1 MIKARKAMKFLH
13 TADLHLDSA
22 FCSSSGTDASARR
35 QNQRQ
40 TLKRIFELAKSESC
54 DMVLISGDLFDSGF
68 VFPETKELCIKLF
81 RDFGA
86 PVIIAPGNHDPFSA
100 SSFYSTASFPEN
112 VRVFSSQTLEQI
124 DFPELKTTV
133 AGYAFTSAALPD
145 SPLASAGPAPHEEIY
160 LLCAHADLDAPTS
173 RYAPLTSS
181 DVNRFGF
188 DYAALGHV
196 HNPGSTPE
204 HIRYCGF
211 PEGRSFDELGDGY
224 VLTVEISPDASPI
237 VTSHK
242 ISNER
247 YLWEEL
253 SLDGISSES
262 EACRVIY
269 TAIEAVSGEP
279 THLRLDLVGTLP
291 PDVLPELVEIESAY
305 SEKVL
310 SIEIRDNTLSLPE
323 GGYLEKDTTLRGEF
337 YRSLLPSL
345 MSEDREERRLAL
357 RALKIGLAAIDGK
370 TFTDGGSK

>member
-1 MIKARKAMKFLH
+1 MKFLH
-13 TADLHLDSA
+13 TGDLHLDSA
-22 FCSSSGTDASARR
+22 FCGSSGSNASTRR
-35 QNQRQ
+35 QNQRK
-40 TLKRIFELAKSESC
+40 TLKKIFDLAKSENC
-54 DMVLISGDLFDSGF
+54 DMVLIAGDLFDSGF

-81 RDFGA
+81 EEFGA
-86 PVIIAPGNHDPFSA
+86 PVVIAPGNHDPFSA

-112 VRVFSSQTLEQI
+112 VRIFSSQALEQI
-124 DFPELKTTV
+124 DYPALKTTV
-133 AGYAFTSAALPD
+133 AGYAFTSAALSD

-173 RYAPLTSS
+173 RYAPLLTS
-181 DVNRFGF
+181 DIQRFGF

-196 HNPGSTPE
+196 HNVPSTPE

-211 PEGRSFDELGDGY
+211 PSGRSFDELGDGY
-224 VLTVEISPDASPI
+224 VLTVKINAGDAPI

-242 ISNER
+242 ISSER
-247 YLWEEL
+247 YMWKEA
-253 SLDGISSES
+253 SLEGITSEV
-262 EACRVIY
+262 EARR
-269 TAIEAVSGEP
+269 AIENAVAAVSDAP

-291 PDVLPELVEIESAY
+291 PDVLPDLVEIESAY

-337 YRSLLPSL
+337 YRSLLPHL
-345 MSEDREERRLAL
+345 MSEDTDERRLAL